1 MVADLGGEARPDV
14 DAFLGASA
22 RWSGPSPPALQAAMA
37 DLEKAHPE
45 VYAEVRGR
53 ERRAIGALFDLLYS
67 GAEAQGR
74 IRPGLKRPVV
84 EMLFW
89 EVVTGF
95 FDYPAL
101 QAQGLSP
108 TEVFRTIVRRA
119 AERDAARRR
128 PAVGARGRLSPAA
141 GERARRC
148 RRPPRGA
155 GDAAEA
161 AEGAPTLRPSPAP
174 SHSRGRGRTAHADPC
189 VIVPAPDQSPTR
201 GAMLFPTV
209 QFAIFFVVVFTGNWL
224 LMQRPRPW
232 RWFILA
238 ASYFF
243 YGFWDWRFTFLLAG
257 ATLVNQ
263 FFAVRIRA
271 ARSPRARRWYLV
283 GALVADLG
291 VLGYFK
297 YVGFLMASVVATLDK
312 VGLHVDVRP
321 LEVILPIGISFFT
334 FQAMSYVIDVYREK
348 IAPARWLDFAVYLSF
363 FPHLVAG
370 PIVRGAEFLPQLHPP
385 RDPRHIDSSR
395 AFYLIFIG
403 LAKKIVI
410 ADFLASHIVDQVFAS
425 PGLHSGPE
433 ALFAIYAYAIQ
444 IYADFSAYSDIA
456 IGLALLLGFRF
467 PENFNAPYTAVSIT
481 DFWRR
486 WHMTLSRWLR
496 DYLYIPLGGQP
507 GRPPA
512 HLPQPDDHHAAR
524 RPLARGRLALR
535 ALGRAARPV
544 AGRWSAPWSRAAG
557 PGAWPPCPTPSGCE
571 P

>member
-1 MVADLGGEARPDV
+1 
-14 DAFLGASA
+14 
-22 RWSGPSPPALQAAMA
+22 
-37 DLEKAHPE
+37 
-45 VYAEVRGR
+45 
-53 ERRAIGALFDLLYS
+53 
-67 GAEAQGR
+67 
-74 IRPGLKRPVV
+74 
-84 EMLFW
+84 
-89 EVVTGF
+89 
-95 FDYPAL
+95 
-101 QAQGLSP
+101 
-108 TEVFRTIVRRA
+108 
-119 AERDAARRR
+119 
-128 PAVGARGRLSPAA
+128 
-141 GERARRC
+141 
-148 RRPPRGA
+148 
-155 GDAAEA
+155 
-161 AEGAPTLRPSPAP
+161 
-174 SHSRGRGRTAHADPC
+174 
-189 VIVPAPDQSPTR
+189 
-201 GAMLFPTV
+201 MLFPTV

-263 FFAVRIRA
+263 FFAVRIHG
-271 ARSPRARRWYLV
+271 ARSPRARRGYLV

-312 VGLHVDVRP
+312 VGWHVDLRP

-334 FQAMSYVIDVYREK
+334 FQAMSYVVDVFREK
-348 IAPARWLDFAVYLSF
+348 ITPAGWLDFAVYLSF

-395 AFYLIFIG
+395 GFYLIFIG

-433 ALFAIYAYAIQ
+433 ALLAIYAYAIQ
-444 IYADFSAYSDIA
+444 IYADFSAYADIA
-456 IGLALLLGFRF
+456 IGIALLLGFRF

-496 DYLYIPLGGQP
+496 DYLYIPLGGNQ
-507 GRPPA
+507 
-512 HLPQPDDHHAAR
+512 
-524 RPLARGRLALR
+524 RGRLITYRNLMITMLLGGLWHGAAWRFMLWGGLHGLWLAAERAVVEGRRARGLAPLPDTVWLR
-535 ALGRAARPV
+535 ALKRLGTFHLVCFAWVFFRADSLSAAWSILGRVFTGWGAATTLLTPAVITAIAVGLAAQYVPRGAVNRGLIGFSRLRPV
-544 AGRWSAPWSRAAG
+544 LQGGLLAFTLVLIDALGPEGVAAFIYFQF
-557 PGAWPPCPTPSGCE
+557 
-571 P
+571 

>member
-1 MVADLGGEARPDV
+1 
-14 DAFLGASA
+14 
-22 RWSGPSPPALQAAMA
+22 
-37 DLEKAHPE
+37 
-45 VYAEVRGR
+45 
-53 ERRAIGALFDLLYS
+53 
-67 GAEAQGR
+67 
-74 IRPGLKRPVV
+74 
-84 EMLFW
+84 
-89 EVVTGF
+89 
-95 FDYPAL
+95 
-101 QAQGLSP
+101 
-108 TEVFRTIVRRA
+108 
-119 AERDAARRR
+119 
-128 PAVGARGRLSPAA
+128 
-141 GERARRC
+141 
-148 RRPPRGA
+148 
-155 GDAAEA
+155 
-161 AEGAPTLRPSPAP
+161 
-174 SHSRGRGRTAHADPC
+174 
-189 VIVPAPDQSPTR
+189 
-201 GAMLFPTV
+201 MLFPTV

-263 FFAVRIRA
+263 FFAVRIRG
-271 ARSPRARRWYLV
+271 ARSPRARRAYLI

-312 VGLHVDVRP
+312 VGWHVDLRP

-334 FQAMSYVIDVYREK
+334 FQAMSYVIDVFREK
-348 IAPARWLDFAVYLSF
+348 ITPARWLDFAVYLSF

-385 RDPRHIDSSR
+385 RDPRHLDSSR
-395 AFYLIFIG
+395 GFYLIFIG

-481 DFWRR
+481 DFWKR

-496 DYLYIPLGGQP
+496 DYLYIPLGGNQ
-507 GRPPA
+507 
-512 HLPQPDDHHAAR
+512 
-524 RPLARGRLALR
+524 RGRLFTYRNLLITMLLGGLWHGAAWRFMLWGGLHGLWLATERAVVEGRRARGLAPLPDTVGWR
-535 ALGRAARPV
+535 ALKRLGTFHLVCFAWVFFRADSLNAAWSILGRVFTGWGTATTLLTPAVLTAIGVGLAAQYVPRGAVNRGLIGFSRLRPV
-544 AGRWSAPWSRAAG
+544 LQGGLLAFTLVLIDALGPEGVAAFIYFQF
-557 PGAWPPCPTPSGCE
+557 
-571 P
+571 